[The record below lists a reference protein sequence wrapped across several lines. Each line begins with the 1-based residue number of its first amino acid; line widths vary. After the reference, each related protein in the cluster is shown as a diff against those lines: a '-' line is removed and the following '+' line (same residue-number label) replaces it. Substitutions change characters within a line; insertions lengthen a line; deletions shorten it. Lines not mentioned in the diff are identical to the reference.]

1 MAHRIIVLPSAEAD
15 LEKLDPEIR
24 RRILRRV
31 VWLGENAPQIIHHQL
46 ANMPDE
52 LAGLCRLRVGDY
64 RVLYWPYRQQEVLKV
79 YRIQHRSE
87 IYRHL

>member
-1 MAHRIIVLPSAEAD
+1 VAHRIIVLPSAEAD

>member
-1 MAHRIIVLPSAEAD
+1 VAHRIIVLPSAEAD

-31 VWLGENAPQIIHHQL
+31 VWLGENASQIIHHQL

-64 RVLYWPYRQQEVLKV
+64 RVLYWPYRQQEELKV